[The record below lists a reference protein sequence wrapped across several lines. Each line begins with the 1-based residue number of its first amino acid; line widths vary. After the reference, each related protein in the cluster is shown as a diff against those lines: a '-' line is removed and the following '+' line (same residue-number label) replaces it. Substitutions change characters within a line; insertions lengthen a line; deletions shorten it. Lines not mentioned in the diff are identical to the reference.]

1 MLPIADRAVDLMT
14 TTISQ
19 WWWAEI
25 ICLEICNN
33 CIVLW
38 KCLWFIGDKVTDPT
52 RSLCHLLPSFMMKE
66 HSCLLVI
73 VMSFFPSHLS
83 LYCPWVLSMNP
94 SLKGIGQK
102 SIQWLI
108 HELHA
113 CRIRHQYSCSCLLN
127 PISSFSPILPSC
139 PVSLMGLA
147 SSFDFAFIWAC
158 PCDLFMDLP
167 STSVGCLL
175 HDKGSFK
182 PGNLDYKGHNVQT
195 SEIPKTKFTKVRG

>member
-1 MLPIADRAVDLMT
+1 MCYENSYDL
-14 TTISQ
+14 
-19 WWWAEI
+19 
-25 ICLEICNN
+25 
-33 CIVLW
+33 
-38 KCLWFIGDKVTDPT
+38 IGDKDAT
-52 RSLCHLLPSFMMKE
+52 RSHCHLLPSFMMKG
-66 HSCLLVI
+66 HSCLLVT

-94 SLKGIGQK
+94 SLKGVGQK
-102 SIQWLI
+102 SMWWII
-108 HELHA
+108 YELQA
-113 CRIRHQYSCSCLLN
+113 DRIRHCRCLLN
-127 PISSFSPILPSC
+127 PISSLSPILPSC
-139 PVSLMGLA
+139 PVSLMDLA

-195 SEIPKTKFTKVRG
+195 SEITDLLFLRLNLLRSGDKFFIFTVYPRA